1 MIQKGRQT
9 GIYFTSLPTFLCR
22 IRKAF
27 KECLMFAPDKSRQ
40 DKQRNQNQKQ
50 FHFFIFFLMGL
61 CVGLRTSRKFA
72 GSNEERCLANH
83 HCFRCAHRFCYSNPR
98 SPRGERQGA
107 GRRGRAAHEFQSTLP
122 ARGATGLWFFDRRAV
137 EDISIHAPREG
148 SDTTTSPRAMICG
161 ISIHAP
167 REGSDACEQAVAPK
181 LRNFNPRSPRG
192 ERPTR
197 YGGVATQCTIS
208 IHAPRE
214 GSDVRWRGS
223 ARPRRDFNPRSPRG
237 ERLTWNEAVAARNAF
252 QSTLPARGAT
262 TPPWRRPSMRC
273 HFNPRSPRGE
283 RPLSGRALL

>member
-98 SPRGERQGA
+98 SPRGERQ
-107 GRRGRAAHEFQSTLP
+107 Q
-122 ARGATGLWFFDRRAV
+122 
-137 EDISIHAPREG
+137 
-148 SDTTTSPRAMICG
+148 
-161 ISIHAP
+161 
-167 REGSDACEQAVAPK
+167 K
-181 LRNFNPRSPRG
+181 
-192 ERPTR
+192 
-197 YGGVATQCTIS
+197 
-208 IHAPRE
+208 
-214 GSDVRWRGS
+214 
-223 ARPRRDFNPRSPRG
+223 
-237 ERLTWNEAVAARNAF
+237 
-252 QSTLPARGAT
+252 
-262 TPPWRRPSMRC
+262 
-273 HFNPRSPRGE
+273 
-283 RPLSGRALL
+283 